1 MKRSS
6 RRFSLFGVLVLLIG
20 MMAVNPVF
28 AQDQEAG
35 PRPRPDGSS
44 VLGDRLC
51 PVAGPIGE
59 VEGET
64 YYCGLLY
71 VPENY
76 AKPEDGTI
84 QITYAVLKSKSLSPL
99 PDPIVY
105 LEGGPGGSAIAGL
118 SAYAD
123 IFADMRQT
131 RDIILFDQRGTKYS
145 SRLDCDPFLLLLNY
159 LIDTDPETAS
169 IFQDIVESTD
179 ETLMSGTVSQIYM
192 GACAE
197 GLADAG
203 YDLTQ
208 YNSAN
213 SVNDLFML
221 TEALGYDEV
230 NLYGISYGTR
240 LAMAA
245 MRDHPDQIRSIVLD
259 SSYPPQID
267 NLENMSNLLDEVL
280 VKMVATCQADTECDT
295 NFPDFERDL
304 KAVIANAADDP
315 ELLAGIDAI
324 LSYVNQNPAVGN
336 YIPLMIH
343 GLANGDST
351 VAQAI
356 IDGVVPT
363 EQAPEDLPGAQDDML
378 LEAEQLQESAEQLFQ
393 QAALE
398 AQANR
403 PGAKWMNDV
412 AEAMDPLSKDD
423 TTLAAIALLI
433 SVLQSPI
440 PDAEWL
446 ASFVT
451 EYLPAASHEDLLA
464 ELDDLSNEEL
474 QYVYDLVADTS
485 DQLTDAG
492 GSTDGMY
499 FSVEC
504 NEEVHFND
512 LDVAADIAADL
523 AFPELGVSGLASA
536 NQIAAVC
543 SVWPSCES
551 SPIETAVVESDIPT
565 LVLSGDYDV
574 QTPPSWNALA
584 MEGLTNAQ
592 LVEFPQSGHGV
603 ITFSTCAENVAT
615 SFVAEPRTNLVT
627 ACTADLA
634 PNFVTE
640 EEFEQIVPPSEDDAA
655 DPNATPEEDEPQIG
669 PQGELPYDEDE
680 EFLRAHS
687 GARRPSSSS

>member
-1 MKRSS
+1 MKR
-6 RRFSLFGVLVLLIG
+6 RPRFISLFGVLVLLIG

-28 AQDQEAG
+28 AQNQDTG
-35 PRPRPDGSS
+35 PRPRPEGSS
-44 VLGDRLC
+44 ELGKRLC

-59 VEGET
+59 IESET

-76 AKPEDGTI
+76 AKPGDGTI

-105 LEGGPGGSAIAGL
+105 LEGGPGGSAISGL
-118 SAYAD
+118 SAYAE

-131 RDIILFDQRGTKYS
+131 RDIVLFDQRGTKYS
-145 SRLDCDPFLLLLNY
+145 TRLDCDPFLLMLNY
-159 LIDTDPETAS
+159 LIDTDEETAS
-169 IFQDIVESTD
+169 LFQDIVEATD
-179 ETLMSGTVSQIYM
+179 ETLMSGTVAQIYM

-213 SVNDLFML
+213 SVKDLFAL
-221 TEALGYDEV
+221 TDALGYDEV

-240 LAMAA
+240 LAMTA
-245 MRDHPDQIRSIVLD
+245 MREHPDQIRSIVLD

-280 VKMVATCQADTECDT
+280 VKLVATCQADTECDA
-295 NFPDFERDL
+295 NFPDFEREL
-304 KAVIANAADDP
+304 KGIIANAADDP
-315 ELLAGIDAI
+315 ELLAGLDAI
-324 LSYVNQNPAVGN
+324 LSYINNNPAVGN

-343 GLANGDST
+343 ELANGKTT
-351 VAQAI
+351 VLQAI
-356 IDGVVPT
+356 IDGDVPT
-363 EQAPEDLPGAQDDML
+363 EPAPEDLPGQQDDML

-403 PGAKWMNDV
+403 PGAKWMSDV
-412 AEAMDPLSKDD
+412 AEAMGPLSRDD
-423 TTLAAIALLI
+423 TTLAAIALLLA
-433 SVLQSPI
+433 VLQSPV
-440 PDAEWL
+440 PDIEWL
-446 ASFVT
+446 ESFVT
-451 EYLPAASHEDLLA
+451 EYLPADAHDELLDD
-464 ELDDLSNEEL
+464 LDDLSDEEL
-474 QYVYDLVADTS
+474 QYVYDLVTDTS

-512 LDVAADIAADL
+512 LDVAAEIAEDL
-523 AFPELGVSGLASA
+523 AFPELGTSGLASA

-543 SVWPSCES
+543 SVWPSGES
-551 SPIETAVVESDIPT
+551 SPVETEVIESDIPT

-574 QTPPSWNALA
+574 QTPPSWNQLA

-603 ITFSTCAENVAT
+603 ITFSTCAANVAT
-615 SFVAEPRTNLVT
+615 SFISEPRTDLVT
-627 ACTADLA
+627 TCTEDLA

-640 EEFEQIVPPSEDDAA
+640 EEFADLDLPSSEDAE
-655 DPNATPEEDEPQIG
+655 PTATPEEDETQVG
-669 PQGELPYDEDE
+669 PQG
-680 EFLRAHS
+680 
-687 GARRPSSSS
+687 